1 MKLISSLVL
10 AIIAVVSHC
19 AVVEIDRRAAVD
31 DCLSN
36 AQVPVFASTS
46 SDRTQAI
53 KPFNLR
59 VPFTPAAYAVPQ
71 TVKHVQDAVACGVK
85 SNAKVTAKSGGH
97 SYGSHGLGG
106 ENGHLIIDLRR
117 FNNITADAKAHTAVV
132 GAGGRLGNIALALYS
147 QGKQAMSH
155 GTCPGV
161 GVGGLTLHG
170 GYGLI
175 SRQKGLTLDNLI
187 SAQVVLAN
195 STAVTASATENTDL
209 FWSLRGAGAA
219 FGIVTS
225 FTFKTFDAPEDN
237 LVYSYTMQ
245 SANASDMANQL
256 AILQNFTLYDQPPE
270 LNMRLFLNSGQL
282 TGVYYGS
289 KSAYNTTM
297 LPLLSRLRITAR
309 DSAVSTKSWT
319 DTLLAFSN
327 GPLKQP
333 EPYDYHETQYAKS
346 LMPDRLSTAALIALS
361 NYFFN
366 TARSIGRPYYLLIDM
381 HGGNSSAISQIGA
394 DATSYVHRNAV
405 FKMQFYDI
413 AFGSYNSNWY
423 SFLTNWVRAITDAS
437 PGEKFGMYIN
447 YADTQL
453 NSTDAHTRY
462 WGSHYEKLAGIKAKY
477 DPGKIFYGPQL
488 VGS

>member
-1 MKLISSLVL
+1 
-10 AIIAVVSHC
+10 
-19 AVVEIDRRAAVD
+19 
-31 DCLSN
+31 
-36 AQVPVFASTS
+36 
-46 SDRTQAI
+46 
-53 KPFNLR
+53 
-59 VPFTPAAYAVPQ
+59 
-71 TVKHVQDAVACGVK
+71 
-85 SNAKVTAKSGGH
+85 
-97 SYGSHGLGG
+97 
-106 ENGHLIIDLRR
+106 
-117 FNNITADAKAHTAVV
+117 
-132 GAGGRLGNIALALYS
+132 
-147 QGKQAMSH
+147 MSH

-175 SRQKGLTLDNLI
+175 SRQKGLTLDNLV
-187 SAQVVLAN
+187 SAQVVLAD
-195 STAVTASATENTDL
+195 SSVVTASATENTDL

-225 FTFKTFDAPEDN
+225 FTFKTFDAPENN

-245 SANASDMANQL
+245 FSNAADMANQL
-256 AILQNFTLYDQPPE
+256 AILQNFTLYDQPSE

-282 TGVYYGS
+282 TGVYYGNKTS
-289 KSAYNTTM
+289 YNTTM
-297 LPLLSRLRITAR
+297 LPLLSKLKITPK

-327 GPLKQP
+327 GDLKQP

-346 LMPDRLSTAALIALS
+346 LMPDRLSSAALTALS
-361 NYFFN
+361 TYFFN

-381 HGGNSSAISQIGA
+381 HGGSSSAISQVAA
-394 DATSYVHRNAV
+394 DATSYAHRNAV

-413 AFGSYNSNWY
+413 AWGGSYNANWY
-423 SFLTNWVRAITDAS
+423 SFLNNWVKAITDAS

-453 NSTDAHTRY
+453 NNTEAHTRY
-462 WGSHYEKLAGIKAKY
+462 WGAHYEKLVGVKAKY
-477 DPGKIFYGPQL
+477 DPGKVFYGPQL